1 MISLRT
7 SMTVTLA
14 LIVSFSGL
22 SAFDYQAYRPAK
34 LGDIIKEQAP
44 TKTSDWNIVGADFR
58 YRVSPSYSGQFRKID
73 PGSLRLI
80 GMWVKA
86 VGADPK
92 IAEIFTHEVKV
103 ADADASYWL
112 PIQKALIEPLKSE
125 AKAGQKVDLYVT
137 WIGSTKV
144 DFIFLVNEF
153 DAGAKA

>member
-1 MISLRT
+1 MISRRAP
-7 SMTVTLA
+7 MTVTLA

-22 SAFDYQAYRPAK
+22 SAFDYQAYRPSR
-34 LGDIIKEQAP
+34 LNDIVKEQAP

-58 YRVSPSYSGQFRKID
+58 FRVPVSYSGQFRKID
-73 PGSLRLI
+73 PGSLKLI
-80 GMWVKA
+80 GMWVKS

-112 PIQKALIEPLKSE
+112 PIQKTLIEALKSE

-153 DAGAKA
+153 DAGAKG

>member
-1 MISLRT
+1 MISRRT
-7 SMTVTLA
+7 SITVTLA

-73 PGSLRLI
+73 PGSLKLI
-80 GMWVKA
+80 GMWVKS

-112 PIQKALIEPLKSE
+112 PIQKTLIEPLKSE
-125 AKAGQKVDLYVT
+125 ARAGQRVDLYVT

-153 DAGAKA
+153 DAGARG